1 MEQVLRSRFFATPFR
16 LPKSNVLCHL
26 KMKCCILMK
35 VIFDSCNCYVV
46 SFCVIFPDF
55 LLVEDYFIG
64 PPTHEAVSPSF
75 VIELT
80 KK

>member
-1 MEQVLRSRFFATPFR
+1 
-16 LPKSNVLCHL
+16 
-26 KMKCCILMK
+26 MKCCILMK